1 MFCPQCGAQTE
12 QSTKFC
18 KSCGLKLADHARL
31 LEEPR
36 EAERMSEEQ
45 WRREKRLMV
54 GVVLVMVTAF
64 DLILFLIVFGAVM
77 LGNLGN
83 EKFFG
88 PGLAMML
95 IFMLVGLITGG
106 CGVGCLNSGG
116 FFRNFRERQLR
127 IELALL
133 EQKRKA
139 LEGETQKPQASLPRS
154 KHDTEFAGVTENTTR
169 ELQPV
174 AVTNR
179 KISGE

>member
-36 EAERMSEEQ
+36 EVERMSEAQ
-45 WRREKRLMV
+45 WRRERRLMI
-54 GVVLVMVTAF
+54 GVVMMIVTVF
-64 DLILFLIVFGAVM
+64 DLILFFVIFGSILLAQPHNNQPGYLIMLASFLAV
-77 LGNLGN
+77 
-83 EKFFG
+83 
-88 PGLAMML
+88 AL
-95 IFMLVGLITGG
+95 ICTGTGVWNLVG
-106 CGVGCLNSGG
+106 SG
-116 FFRNFRERQLR
+116 FFRNMRERQLR

-139 LEGETQKPQASLPRS
+139 IESETQKNQTSLPHPKRDAEGLS
-154 KHDTEFAGVTENTTR
+154 VAENTTR